1 MTPQSIP
8 VSHLFLRPDAR
19 RVDPDAVKRLASSI
33 AEIGVLNPLRVRPAE
48 RHVNG
53 VLAQAYEVTAGAH
66 RLQAAI
72 DLGLDDLPCV
82 VASDDDLHA
91 ELAMIDENLMRAE
104 LSPAD
109 RAKQVARRKAIYEE
123 LHPETAHGGDR
134 KSSRQLG
141 DLNLSDR
148 FTADTAASTGR
159 SERAVQRDAERGEK
173 VCDEALDLVRGTE
186 LDTGSYL
193 DKLKRVEPAEQ
204 VAAVQKALAGIVRD
218 AARQRTEEAAKRAQ
232 SRIQSDVKERAA
244 REVAEMLSEHVPGEW
259 WDALKANLFA
269 AGATN
274 IASEFTN
281 ITGQS
286 VMDRTDFAA

>member
-123 LHPETAHGGDR
+123 LHPETKRGGDR
-134 KSSRQLG
+134 YQT
-141 DLNLSDR
+141 DNLSVCS
-148 FTADTAASTGR
+148 FAASTAGAIGK
-159 SERAVQRDAERGEK
+159 SERTVM
-173 VCDEALDLVRGTE
+173 
-186 LDTGSYL
+186 
-193 DKLKRVEPAEQ
+193 
-204 VAAVQKALAGIVRD
+204 RD
-218 AARQRTEEAAKRAQ
+218 AARGEAIAPDVLDAVSNTTLDTGAYLDRLKALSPQEQRERVQRALASADKPTARALSDAEAVEKQFSAIVSAWNRAGP
-232 SRIQSDVKERAA
+232 EA
-244 REVAEMLSEHVPGEW
+244 RERFKLDYIDEPIM
-259 WDALKANLFA
+259 DARYSA
-269 AGATN
+269 
-274 IASEFTN
+274 
-281 ITGQS
+281 
-286 VMDRTDFAA
+286 